1 MANKIISTTLGSVSV
16 KATINFNDVYEVLA
30 LTNGVG
36 CLINNE
42 DLSDTQREAVR
53 KLCKILGA
61 MIGSTFLETYLER
74 RNH

>member
-1 MANKIISTTLGSVSV
+1 MANKIISTTHGTATI

-42 DLSDTQREAVR
+42 DLSDAQCEALR
-53 KLCKILGA
+53 KLCKVLGD
-61 MIGSTFLETYLER
+61 MVGSTFLESYLER

>member
-53 KLCKILGA
+53 KLCKILGT